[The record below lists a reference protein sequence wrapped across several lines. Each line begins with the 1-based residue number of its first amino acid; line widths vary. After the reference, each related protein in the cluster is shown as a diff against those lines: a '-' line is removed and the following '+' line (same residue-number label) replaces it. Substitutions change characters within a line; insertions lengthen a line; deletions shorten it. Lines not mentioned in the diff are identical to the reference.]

1 MVGNH
6 QRAGI
11 LFGISAFFLWGILP
25 IYWKLLSD
33 VSADI
38 ITAHRI
44 IWSTVTLL
52 VIILVRRRFYLLKEK
67 LRQPKLLFSSVF
79 MGMLLIT
86 NWLTYV
92 WGTNNDRVVEVSLG
106 YYILP
111 LFMIVL
117 GYFILKEELNKL
129 QVIAVAIAV
138 MGVIMQGV
146 GIGSLPLPALGVSC
160 SFAIYS
166 VLKKQLQSDGFTS
179 LIIET
184 GSLTPFALVYLYL
197 QDGDAG
203 VWGDGSFRTIFILV
217 LTGAA
222 TIAPLLCFTESA
234 KRIPLSLIGMLQF
247 IAPTGQ
253 FLLGVLYFNEQL
265 NFTQVISFT
274 LIWVAVSVYVYSK
287 LKRNKISPHETD
299 SQ

>member
-1 MVGNH
+1 MEANQ
-6 QRAGI
+6 QRTGI
-11 LFGISAFFLWGILP
+11 LFGITAFLLWGTLP
-25 IYWKLLSD
+25 IYWKLLSE
-33 VSADI
+33 VSPGI
-38 ITAHRI
+38 ITAHRV

-52 VIILVRRRFYLLKEK
+52 LIILVRRRFYLLKEK
-67 LRQPKLLFSSVF
+67 LRQPKLLLSSVF
-79 MGMLLIT
+79 MGLLLMA

-129 QVIAVAIAV
+129 QVVAVAIAV
-138 MGVIMQGV
+138 IGVILQGI

-166 VLKKQLQSDGFTS
+166 VLKKQLKSDGFTS

-184 GSLTPFALVYLYL
+184 GSLAPFALIYLGM
-197 QDGDAG
+197 QSG
-203 VWGDGSFRTIFILV
+203 VWGDGSFKIIGILM

-222 TIAPLLCFTESA
+222 TIAPLLCFTEAA
-234 KRIPLSLIGMLQF
+234 KRIPLTLIGMLQF
-247 IAPTGQ
+247 VAPTGQ
-253 FLLGVLYFNEQL
+253 FLLGVFYFHEKLNQTQL
-265 NFTQVISFT
+265 ISFS
-274 LIWVAVSVYVYSK
+274 LIWLAVSVYVYSK
-287 LKRNKISPHETD
+287 LRSKRL
-299 SQ
+299 

>member
-1 MVGNH
+1 MEAGQ
-6 QRAGI
+6 QRTGAI
-11 LFGISAFFLWGILP
+11 FGITAFFLWGTLP
-25 IYWKLLSD
+25 IYWKLLSE
-33 VSADI
+33 VSPGI
-38 ITAHRI
+38 ITAHRA

-52 VIILVRRRFYLLKEK
+52 IIILIRRRFYLLKEK
-67 LRQPKLLFSSVF
+67 LAQPKLLLTSVF
-79 MGMLLIT
+79 MGLLLIS

-117 GYFILKEELNKL
+117 GYFILKEELSKL
-129 QVIAVAIAV
+129 QIVAVAIAV
-138 MGVIMQGV
+138 VGVIMQGI

-166 VLKKQLQSDGFTS
+166 VLKKQLKSDGLTS

-184 GSLTPFALVYLYL
+184 GTLTPFALIYLSM
-197 QDGDAG
+197 QNGDTK
-203 VWGDGSFRTIFILV
+203 VWGDGSARIICILM

-222 TIAPLLCFTESA
+222 TIAPLLCFTEAA
-234 KRIPLSLIGMLQF
+234 KRIPLSLVGMLQF

-253 FLLGVLYFNEQL
+253 FLLGVLYFNEKL
-265 NFTQVISFT
+265 NFTQLISFT
-274 LIWVAVSVYVYSK
+274 LIWVAVSVYVYSRLRK
-287 LKRNKISPHETD
+287 PKTH
-299 SQ
+299 

>member
-1 MVGNH
+1 MEPNQ

-11 LFGISAFFLWGILP
+11 LFGITAFFLWGTLP
-25 IYWKLLSD
+25 VYWKLLSD
-33 VSADI
+33 VSPGI
-38 ITAHRI
+38 ITAHRA

-52 VIILVRRRFYLLKEK
+52 IIILIRRRLYLLKEK
-67 LRQPKLLFSSVF
+67 LRQPKLLLGSIF
-79 MGMLLIT
+79 MGLLLMT

-129 QVIAVAIAV
+129 QVAAVAIAV
-138 MGVIMQGV
+138 VGVIMQSI

-160 SFAIYS
+160 SFAVYS
-166 VLKKQLQSDGFTS
+166 VLKKQLKSDGFTS
-179 LIIET
+179 LIIEI
-184 GSLTPFALVYLYL
+184 GSIAPFAFIYLCM
-197 QDGDAG
+197 QESG
-203 VWGDGSFRTIFILV
+203 VWSDGSFKIIGILM

-222 TIAPLLCFTESA
+222 TIAPLLCFTEAA

-253 FLLGVLYFNEQL
+253 FLLGVLYFSEKL

-274 LIWVAVSVYVYSK
+274 LIWVAVSVYAYSK
-287 LKRNKISPHETD
+287 LKKNKNTYD
-299 SQ
+299 QTN